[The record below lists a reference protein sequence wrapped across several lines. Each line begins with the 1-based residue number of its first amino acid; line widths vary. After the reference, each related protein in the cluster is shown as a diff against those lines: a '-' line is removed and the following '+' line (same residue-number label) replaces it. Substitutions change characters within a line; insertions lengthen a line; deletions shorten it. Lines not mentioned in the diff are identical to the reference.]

1 MKKSSA
7 EKLAGLRSL
16 RRTQADSLSLTLM
29 GKFFSSLC
37 DCASGAVGLAGLTV
51 FAASLSRRPR
61 SRTSKERTMLR
72 RVCCCRGSGCSS
84 FVVTSVAFY
93 FSVFSFVSRRSRRSR
108 RPYIILFLV
117 REMAAALGCPF
128 ALFLWRRKKNT
139 TLQLSATARASDIKV
154 QIEQIVKIFSSS
166 TLDPPTI
173 ISRHV
178 MHSCR
183 SAGLLR
189 VPPS

>member
-93 FSVFSFVSRRSRRSR
+93 FSVFSFVSRR
-108 RPYIILFLV
+108 PYIILFLV